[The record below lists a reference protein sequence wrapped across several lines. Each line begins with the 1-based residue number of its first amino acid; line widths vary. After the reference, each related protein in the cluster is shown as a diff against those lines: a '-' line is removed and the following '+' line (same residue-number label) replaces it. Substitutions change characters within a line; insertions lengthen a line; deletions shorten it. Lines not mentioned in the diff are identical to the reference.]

1 MQPLSAGSSHQ
12 HAQTGSGLAPNL
24 GTGPPGQAHGAAA
37 AASAPLQLQPAGL
50 QGGVQGHLRPA
61 AAQKLPG
68 RAPVLTDALLGPA
81 EASQPAQAQ
90 PVILGASATNSG
102 ALADSSSPM
111 EVDVTA
117 APTPQATLPADPAA
131 AGREIAAAQH
141 QLICLQHS
149 ADQLLRVLANHAL
162 PKAERQSQVKG
173 QGCTGFEAPAGLCGR
188 MPLHDAAM
196 SCQVQAPCYNCH
208 CQGLMPSPCCTVY
221 CRHTQLWAAAAQ
233 VRSLA
238 QSNAAGL
245 EVVLAASSRVRKYAA
260 AMKPQPMS
268 MEQAWDLQVSCS
280 TGLQLPLAGNKID
293 SD

>member
-12 HAQTGSGLAPNL
+12 HAQTGSGLGPNL
-24 GTGPPGQAHGAAA
+24 GTGPRGQAHGAAA
-37 AASAPLQLQPAGL
+37 AASAPLQL
-50 QGGVQGHLRPA
+50 
-61 AAQKLPG
+61 
-68 RAPVLTDALLGPA
+68 
-81 EASQPAQAQ
+81 
-90 PVILGASATNSG
+90 
-102 ALADSSSPM
+102 
-111 EVDVTA
+111 
-117 APTPQATLPADPAA
+117 
-131 AGREIAAAQH
+131 
-141 QLICLQHS
+141 S

-162 PKAERQSQVKG
+162 PKAERQTQGKG
-173 QGCTGFEAPAGLCGR
+173 QGGTGVEAPAGLCGR